1 MVIIIIYFSFINFNF
16 SDKNEEV
23 QGIQQKINFYKE
35 GIQKLKA
42 QMEGFYN
49 LKK

>member
-1 MVIIIIYFSFINFNF
+1 
-16 SDKNEEV
+16 V

-49 LKK
+49 LKKYIQYNTYKSLLYY